1 MNTEQKLYFMMGA
14 IYQMAKD
21 AKDEGLFADLSIEQI
36 MGLYIDNATNGL
48 GGSDDL
54 RRRIKRVV
62 RID

>member
-36 MGLYIDNATNGL
+36 MGLYTDNCPSGQ
-48 GGSDDL
+48 GGSDG
-54 RRRIKRVV
+54 I
-62 RID
+62 